1 MLIKPTFQQ
10 ITALHLVVHQPAW
23 TDVNQILELELEQT
37 LERLLN
43 TSVTETVHELRG
55 RAKMLTELLA
65 LTTGTRVL
73 LEQMTK
79 K

>member
-1 MLIKPTFQQ
+1 MLIKPTLQQ
-10 ITALHLVVHQPAW
+10 ITALHSVVHQPAW
-23 TDVNQILELELEQT
+23 TDVNQLLELELEQT